1 MQTEYLHSFL
11 GFNKLRFNIARMAMA
26 IRKSG
31 IEFDAI
37 AFRGNSGAL
46 LAGPL
51 ATLLK
56 KHLILVRK
64 DLEYSHSHTTVEG
77 CSKRNCRYIIVDD
90 LIVSGKTVQE
100 IFSNVSEALQYP
112 VLVGIFMVY
121 GTTYHLQCAI
131 DTYKF
136 EAPIYVLRHKIVKQ
150 YKPSKSKPKQ
160 RSY

>member
-1 MQTEYLHSFL
+1 
-11 GFNKLRFNIARMAMA
+11 MAKA

-46 LAGPL
+46 LASPL

-64 DLEYSHSHTTVEG
+64 NTADSHSYTTVEG

-90 LIVSGKTVQE
+90 LIASGKTVQE
-100 IFSNVSEALQYP
+100 IFCNISNELESP

-121 GTTYHLQCAI
+121 GKTYDLETAI
-131 DTYKF
+131 ATYKF
-136 EAPIYVLRHKIVKQ
+136 EAPIYVLRNNIVRRNKT
-150 YKPSKSKPKQ
+150 PRCKSKKTYTFTGPALKIGRQ
-160 RSY
+160 MELVPEN